1 MEMKHQDGY
10 APSAEDTAKLNEI
23 MTWLDDNGYK
33 GIVLIHKGDIG
44 VSWMNETD
52 AEAIRHDFINA
63 LGHIADDSED
73 LAVALVHGM
82 SMAVGQIF
90 SMK

>member
-52 AEAIRHDFINA
+52 AESIRHDFINA

-73 LAVALVHGM
+73 LAVALVRGM